1 MKNLMANRDRIALT
15 TMAVAG
21 VVVLAVAFF
30 LWSSGETRAQFGS
43 LSGSITPAESKIS
56 YQGQLTDSG
65 GQLLTGDYTMKF
77 RLYNADVGG
86 SQVGSEIDKGTVPVS
101 QGLFSVELPVN
112 AADFNGQALWLELE
126 VNGEVLSPRQELLPV
141 PYALHT
147 LSPPEPCV
155 KYDVPQLTPAQIIAL
170 QEAGQLPVYHVVDV
184 PDFCIDGICQIWVRY
199 HTQCVMGA
207 LSLPGVWGPAYYI
220 QDSSD
225 DSWIG
230 GPNLAIAGLRSSDG
244 SGINGD
250 GESEGVLYGGD
261 TVEGGHSYLLD
272 DGAESSPAQ
281 WTVEFYPV
289 ISSQNDLTRVSYY
302 FCPCARDPN
311 P

>member
-15 TMAVAG
+15 TMAVVA
-21 VVVLAVAFF
+21 VVVLAVALF
-30 LWSSGETRAQFGS
+30 LWSSGETRAQFGG
-43 LSGSITPAESKIS
+43 LSGSITPVESKIS

-65 GQLLTGDYTMKF
+65 SQLLTGDYTMKF
-77 RLYNADVGG
+77 RLYNADIGG
-86 SQVGSEIDKGTVPVS
+86 SQLGSEIDKGTVPVS

-126 VNGEVLSPRQELLPV
+126 VNGEVLSPRQEILPV

-147 LSPPEPCV
+147 LSPPGRCV
-155 KYDVPQLTPAQIIAL
+155 KFDVPQLTPAEITAL
-170 QEAGQLPVYHVVDV
+170 EEAGQLPVYHVVDV
-184 PDFCIDGICQIWVRY
+184 PDFCVGGICQIWVRY
-199 HTQCVMGA
+199 HDSNVMGP
-207 LSLPGVWGPAYYI
+207 LMLPGVWGPVYYI

-230 GPNLAIAGLRSSDG
+230 GPNLAIAGLRYSEG

-250 GESEGVLYGGD
+250 SEREGVLWGGN

-272 DGAESSPAQ
+272 DGAESSPDQ

-289 ISSQNDLTRVSYY
+289 VGASDNLTQVSYY
-302 FCPCARDPN
+302 FCPCARDPDH
-311 P
+311 